1 MNFKKILIAILLISL
16 AEHSF
21 SQDVTQA
28 VYVRYNIVGSYK
40 LADWKQDDFEKQ
52 TAAYDFG
59 YRIGY
64 DNAFLSISYQHF
76 HGISKPEDLASVN
89 AYRQFDLYINTYS
102 IGMGISIGQAD
113 RKLTFSPFLNLIFGD
128 PVRIHST
135 SVYVDGLPSYGSEN
149 DYNGTYMGSVTLGLE
164 PGLLVKFKLGSKIA
178 IECEVSK
185 SWANNIGAHMMDD
198 KSLYKAFT
206 GMTGIDSEVSDKF
219 SATKLMVGISYTFFN
234 NND

>member
-1 MNFKKILIAILLISL
+1 MSL
-16 AEHSF
+16 VEHSY

-28 VYVRYNIVGSYK
+28 VYVRYNAAGSYK
-40 LADWKQDDFEKQ
+40 LADWKQDNFEKQ
-52 TAAYDFG
+52 IAAYDIG
-59 YRIGY
+59 YRIVY

-76 HGISKPEDLASVN
+76 HGVSKPDDLASVN

-102 IGMGISIGQAD
+102 IGMGLRIGRSE
-113 RKLTFSPFLNLIFGD
+113 RKLTFSPFINLIFGD

-135 SVYVDGLPSYGSEN
+135 SVYADGLVSYGSEN
-149 DYNGTYMGSVTLGLE
+149 DYNGTYMGVSTLGLE

-185 SWANNIGAHMMDD
+185 SWANNLSAHMMDD

-206 GMTGIDSEVSDKF
+206 SMNGIDSEVSDTF
-219 SATKLMVGISYTFFN
+219 SATKLMLGISYTFFN